1 MEVADSFKVP
11 RGTVQALQA
20 SAGRFA
26 AMVSGFCERLGWKD
40 VEGLV
45 SKFQSRVSFG
55 VRSEV
60 VELTEIP
67 FVKVCEN
74 SSVHDP
80 HLSIGCQAFPFPAPY
95 SCFLPRREYL
105 TILC

>member
-1 MEVADSFKVP
+1 MEVSDSFKVP

-26 AMVSGFCERLGWKD
+26 AMVSGFCERLGWQD
-40 VEGLV
+40 LEGLV

-55 VRSEV
+55 VRSEI

-67 FVKVCEN
+67 FVKV
-74 SSVHDP
+74 
-80 HLSIGCQAFPFPAPY
+80 
-95 SCFLPRREYL
+95 RESHSFQD
-105 TILC
+105 TSEMDI